1 VAAPAESVQS
11 RKGAHVARSVNRV
24 ILVGN
29 AGSDPDV
36 RETSSGQTVANLSLA
51 TNRVFMQNGQEQ
63 RKTDWHRLTFWAGA
77 AQTVEKW
84 VRKGTRLYVEGRIQY
99 GSYDRDGISIPT
111 ADVVVQ
117 DFVFLDGRPNGDGAA
132 EAFELEGSSVLD

>member
-1 VAAPAESVQS
+1 MS
-11 RKGAHVARSVNRV
+11 RSVNRV
-24 ILVGN
+24 TLVGN
-29 AGSDPDV
+29 VGSDPDV

-51 TNRVFMQNGQEQ
+51 TNRVFVQNGLEQ

-99 GSYDRDGISIPT
+99 GSYDRDGVTIPT

-117 DFVFLDGRPNGDGAA
+117 DFVFLDGRPNGEGAA
-132 EAFELEGSSVLD
+132 DGLELEASSVLD

>member
-1 VAAPAESVQS
+1 M
-11 RKGAHVARSVNRV
+11 ARSVNRV

-99 GSYDRDGISIPT
+99 GSYDRDGVSIPT

-117 DFVFLDGRPNGDGAA
+117 DFVFLDGRPNGDGTTD
-132 EAFELEGSSVLD
+132 AFELEGSSVLD